1 MSKLSRRSAAGN
13 VVQPMGADSNLLD
26 MEEDLWA
33 VKGLAFAINLIASSG
48 GDSIQRGAANAL
60 WQIARQI
67 ENHADALREQW
78 EAALNKQRAPV

>member
-1 MSKLSRRSAAGN
+1 MSE
-13 VVQPMGADSNLLD
+13 VVELRAMGNLLD
-26 MEEDLWA
+26 MEEDLRA

-48 GDSIQRGAANAL
+48 GDNIQRRAADAL

-78 EAALNKQRAPV
+78 EAALEKHKGAPV